1 MRKIVPCLWFNGN
14 AEEAVRFYSKVFKDS
29 KVGKTTYFSEATS
42 EVSGQ
47 PEGSVL
53 TIEFSL
59 NGNKFLALNGGPMFK
74 FTEAVSFT
82 VTCEDQKEIDY
93 YWKALSKGGQEQ
105 PCGWLKDKFGL
116 SWQIVP
122 KGIDKLITDE
132 RAMAAML
139 DMKKINIKALEK
151 ARSAKR

>member
-29 KVGKTTYFSEATS
+29 KVGKTTYFGEATS

-93 YWKALSKGGQEQ
+93 YWKALTKGGQEQ

-122 KGIDKLITDE
+122 KGISKLLTNE

-139 DMKKINIKALEK
+139 EMKKINIKALER
-151 ARSAKR
+151 AAER